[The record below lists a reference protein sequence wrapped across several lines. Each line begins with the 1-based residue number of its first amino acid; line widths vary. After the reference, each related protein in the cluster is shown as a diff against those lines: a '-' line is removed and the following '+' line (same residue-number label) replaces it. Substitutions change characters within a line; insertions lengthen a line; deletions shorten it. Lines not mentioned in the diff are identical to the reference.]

1 MKLSEERVEAA
12 QIQIGTAIWH
22 INIVNNN
29 LHLCDTETNS
39 FDVLIDDIDEA
50 ITYLKYAKNGLLK
63 EKKKCDK

>member
-12 QIQIGTAIWH
+12 QIQTGTAMWYIDV
-22 INIVNNN
+22 VNNN

-50 ITYLKYAKNGLLK
+50 ITYLKYAKKSLLK
-63 EKKKCDK
+63 EKKK

>member
-1 MKLSEERVEAA
+1 MKLSEAKVETL
-12 QIQIGTAIWH
+12 QIQTGTAIWH
-22 INIVNNN
+22 INVVNNN

-50 ITYLKYAKNGLLK
+50 ITYLKYAKKGLLK

>member
-1 MKLSEERVEAA
+1 MKLSEAEIEAV

-22 INIVNNN
+22 INVVNNN

-50 ITYLKYAKNGLLK
+50 ITYLKYAKKSLLK
-63 EKKKCDK
+63 EKKK

>member
-1 MKLSEERVEAA
+1 MELSEEKVETL

-29 LHLCDTETNS
+29 LHLCDTETNN

-50 ITYLKYAKNGLLK
+50 ITYLKYAKKSLLR
-63 EKKKCDK
+63 EKKK

>member
-1 MKLSEERVEAA
+1 MKLSEERVEAT

-29 LHLCDTETNS
+29 LHLCDTENCS
-39 FDVLIDDIDEA
+39 FDELIDDIDEA
-50 ITYLKYAKNGLLK
+50 VTYLKYAKKGLLK